1 MDKVLQKIKQN
12 MLEKEILLSCYACKS
27 EQAVKLR
34 EEQFDMRPDFFKDID
49 RIIHSLGYTRY
60 IDKTQVFSFIQND
73 HITHRVLHVQLVAKI
88 ARTIGRSLNLNE
100 DLIEAIALGH
110 DIGHTPFGHTG
121 EKFLNDICI
130 REGIGYF
137 CHNAQSVRVL
147 KDLENLNIT
156 VQTLDGILAHNGE
169 ILQNVYAP
177 DFSKTKEQFIEDLD
191 NVFNTENYSKKVKS
205 MTLEGCV
212 VRISDIIAYIGRD
225 IEDGIT
231 VGAIK
236 RSDIPY
242 YITRVLGNNNSKI
255 VDTLVKDIVINSQ
268 EKEHIE
274 LSKDVF
280 EALMELKRWNY
291 KNIYESE
298 MAIGHNNVLENLFN
312 NLFDAYLE
320 RIENINYLTRIEIHE
335 DVDKSD
341 KIFYDFLNN
350 KTIEY
355 LENTDKRR
363 IIIDYIAGQTDKF
376 FLNECEKYVYGFRN
390 NMLQTM

>member
-1 MDKVLQKIKQN
+1 MDETLQKIKQN
-12 MLEKEILLSCYACKS
+12 MLDKEVLLASFACKS
-27 EQAVKLR
+27 KQAIKLQD
-34 EEQFDMRPDFFKDID
+34 EPDDMRPDFFKDID

-121 EKFLNDICI
+121 EKFLNNICK

-169 ILQNVYAP
+169 ILQNIYAP

-191 NVFNTENYSKKVKS
+191 NVFNIENHSKKVKS

-225 IEDGIT
+225 IEDAII

-236 RSDIPY
+236 RSDLPAF
-242 YITRVLGNNNSKI
+242 ITKVLGSNNSKI
-255 VDTLVKDIVINSQ
+255 IDTLVKDIIINSQ
-268 EKEHIE
+268 GKQHLE
-274 LSKDVF
+274 LSKDIF
-280 EALMELKRWNY
+280 EALMELKSWNY

-298 MAIGHNNVLENLFN
+298 IATGHNNVLENLFN
-312 NLFDAYLE
+312 NLFDAYVE
-320 RIENINYLTRIEIHE
+320 RINSINYLSKIRIDEFT
-335 DVDKSD
+335 DKSD

-376 FLNECEKYVYGFRN
+376 FLSECEKYIYGFRA
-390 NMLQTM
+390 NMLH

>member
-1 MDKVLQKIKQN
+1 MDETLQKIKQN
-12 MLEKEILLSCYACKS
+12 MLDKEILLASFACKS
-27 EQAVKLR
+27 EQAIKLQD
-34 EEQFDMRPDFFKDID
+34 EPDDMRPDFFKDID

-121 EKFLNDICI
+121 EKFLNNICK

-169 ILQNVYAP
+169 ILQNIYAP
-177 DFSKTKEQFIEDLD
+177 DFSKTKEKFIEDLD
-191 NVFNTENYSKKVKS
+191 NVFNIENHSKKVKS

-225 IEDGIT
+225 IEDAII

-236 RSDIPY
+236 RRDLPAF
-242 YITRVLGNNNSKI
+242 ITKVLGNNNSKI
-255 VDTLVKDIVINSQ
+255 VDTLVKDVIISSQ
-268 EKEHIE
+268 GKQHLE

-280 EALMELKRWNY
+280 DALMELKRWNY

-298 MAIGHNNVLENLFN
+298 MATGHNNVLENLFN
-312 NLFDAYLE
+312 NLFDAYVE
-320 RIENINYLTRIEIHE
+320 RINSINYLSKIEI
-335 DVDKSD
+335 DKFTEQSD
-341 KIFYDFLNN
+341 KIFYGFLNN

-376 FLNECEKYVYGFRN
+376 FLSECEKHVYGFRAD
-390 NMLQTM
+390 ML

>member
-1 MDKVLQKIKQN
+1 MDEILQKIKKN
-12 MLEKEILLSCYACKS
+12 MLDKEILLSSYACKS
-27 EQAVKLR
+27 EKAIKLLD
-34 EEQFDMRPDFFKDID
+34 EEDDMRPDFFKDID

-121 EKFLNDICI
+121 EKFLNDICK

-169 ILQNVYAP
+169 ILQNVYKP
-177 DFSKTKEQFIEDLD
+177 DFDKTKEQFIEDLD
-191 NVFNTENYSKKVKS
+191 NVFNVENYSKKVKS

-225 IEDGIT
+225 IEDAII

-242 YITRVLGNNNSKI
+242 YITRVLGNTNSKI
-255 VDTLVKDIVINSQ
+255 VDTLVKDIIINSQ
-268 EKEHIE
+268 EKRHIE
-274 LSKDVF
+274 LSKEVF
-280 EALMELKRWNY
+280 EALMELKHWNS

-298 MAIGHNNVLENLFN
+298 KTTVNNNVLENLFN
-312 NLFDAYLE
+312 NLFDAYFE
-320 RIENINYLTRIEIHE
+320 KISNINYLTKIEIDEHTNH
-335 DVDKSD
+335 SD
-341 KIFYDFLNN
+341 KIFYDFLNS
-350 KTIEY
+350 KTRKY

-376 FLNECEKYVYGFRN
+376 FLSECENNVYGFRAD
-390 NMLQTM
+390 MLN

>member
-1 MDKVLQKIKQN
+1 MDETLQKIKQN
-12 MLEKEILLSCYACKS
+12 MLDKEILLASFACKS
-27 EQAVKLR
+27 EQAIKLQD
-34 EEQFDMRPDFFKDID
+34 EPDDMRPDFFKDID

-60 IDKTQVFSFIQND
+60 IDKTQVFAFIQND

-121 EKFLNDICI
+121 EKFLNNICK

-169 ILQNVYAP
+169 ILQNIYAP

-191 NVFNTENYSKKVKS
+191 NVFNIENHSKKVKS

-225 IEDGIT
+225 IEDAII

-268 EKEHIE
+268 GKQHLE

-298 MAIGHNNVLENLFN
+298 MATGHNNVLENLFN
-312 NLFDAYLE
+312 NLFDAYVE
-320 RIENINYLTRIEIHE
+320 RINSINYLSKIEIDE
-335 DVDKSD
+335 FTEQSD
-341 KIFYDFLNN
+341 KIFYGFLNN

-376 FLNECEKYVYGFRN
+376 FLSECEKYVYGFRAD
-390 NMLQTM
+390 MM